1 MKYTDAD
8 VETEDAGVGRC
19 KESERMNRKAVKP
32 IVLIVIFICSMVF
45 FSMTTNKVNIDLTA
59 NMEEATLPVVNFVHN
74 DVVVN
79 ELHGYVREMDLL
91 SMRDNVLPIGEDRV
105 LHLNI
110 LTFGQN
116 IENVSFEIRSLD
128 GTRLLMEEDSAESLE
143 EEDKL
148 SCEITL
154 PSLFEEQQEY
164 NMVLTLT
171 TEGREVHY
179 YTRLMKASKCY
190 VDESLA
196 FAMKFHDYTFRDDAA
211 TFIPTYMDP
220 ATGDPTTLN
229 YVDLTCTL
237 RQITW
242 AKFQGVKLTTPVAS
256 FKEITDS
263 YNVITLTYV
272 MTNINEANETEFYNV
287 EEYYRLRQTPTRM
300 YVLNFERRMNQIF
313 RSENDFILGNSA
325 IQLGI
330 RDADVEYKSN
340 DSGNHIAFVQE
351 GALWCY
357 DRTGNSLSE
366 VFGFRGIEGVDQRE
380 NWDQHDIKI
389 VSVDEAGSI
398 DFIVYGYMNRGEHEG
413 EVGIG
418 VYHYDG
424 IAHTVEEEIFI
435 SSDKNFE
442 KLKAELGELMYV
454 NEQKQLYLMMNENIY
469 RINLATH
476 QIQCIVEN
484 DNGEGYAISESDRY
498 VAWVDADKLHNSS
511 VIHLMD
517 LKTGAITD
525 LTSGTDTYLQPIA
538 FIGEDFVYGI
548 ANIADVKVDSVGNT
562 IFPMKAIEILNP
574 SEGKNNII
582 KTYTPEGQ
590 YVGKVTV
597 ADMNIYVELM
607 VESEGR
613 LVASGTDTIMN
624 RETEVE
630 NQVAIDKT
638 VSDLKQT
645 QVSITMKTVSS
656 TTAVKIIT
664 PKHVI
669 LDDNKAM
676 ALDLNKEGEMYYVY
690 LKGDV
695 LLATSNISEAIIC
708 ANSNY
713 GVVVDQDLRYIYKRA
728 RSTSQSYIKNL
739 VANTADKNASGMAK
753 CVSAMLEFE
762 EAGLSVNEL
771 MQAGQTPYYILNT
784 TLKEELILEL
794 SGCGVDELLYYIDQ
808 GNPVL
813 AKTGDNDAIL
823 LTGYS
828 STKVYYYDPKTEKT
842 KNMSYDDMDELL
854 YNGGNYFI
862 VYLK

>member
-1 MKYTDAD
+1 LVD
-8 VETEDAGVGRC
+8 VERAI
-19 KESERMNRKAVKP
+19 RMNKNAVKP
-32 IVLIVIFICSMVF
+32 IVLLIIFICAMVV

-91 SMRDNVLPIGEDRV
+91 SMRDSVLPIGEDRV

-110 LTFGQN
+110 LTFGRN

-128 GTRLLMEEDSAESLE
+128 GTRLLMEEDQAEIIE
-143 EEDKL
+143 AGDKL
-148 SCEITL
+148 ACEIVL
-154 PSLFEEQQEY
+154 PSLFEEQEEY
-164 NMVLTLT
+164 NMRITLT
-171 TEGREVHY
+171 VDGKNIHY
-179 YTRLMKASKCY
+179 YTRLMRASQCF
-190 VDESLA
+190 VDETLA
-196 FAMKFHDYTFRDDAA
+196 FAMQFHEYTFRDDAA

-229 YVDLTCTL
+229 LLDFTCTL

-242 AKFQGVKLTTPVAS
+242 AKFRGVKLTTPVAS
-256 FKEITDS
+256 FKEISDS
-263 YNVITLTYV
+263 FNVITLTYV

-287 EEYYRLRQTPTRM
+287 EEYYRLRQTPTRI

-330 RDADVEYKSN
+330 RDDAVEYKAN
-340 DSGNHIAFVQE
+340 DSGDHIAFVQE

-357 DRTGNSLSE
+357 NRRENSMSE
-366 VFGFRGIEGVDQRE
+366 VFDFRGIEGVDQRE

-389 VSVDEAGSI
+389 VRVDEAGSI
-398 DFIVYGYMNRGEHEG
+398 DFIVYGYMNRGKHEG

-435 SSDKNFE
+435 TSNKNYE

-454 NEQKQLYLMMNENIY
+454 NEQKQLFLMMNENIY
-469 RINLATH
+469 KVDLNSYH
-476 QIQCIVEN
+476 VQCIAEN
-484 DNGEGYAISESDRY
+484 SNGEGYAISESDRY
-498 VAWVDADKLHNSS
+498 VAWVDADKLYNSS
-511 VIHLMD
+511 VIHMMD
-517 LKTGAITD
+517 LKTGVITD
-525 LTSGTDTYLQPIA
+525 WSAGTDTYLKPIE

-548 ANIADVKVDSVGNT
+548 ANIADVKLDSVGNT
-562 IFPMKAIEILNP
+562 IFPMKSIEILNP
-574 SEGKNNII
+574 SEGKYNII
-582 KTYTPEGQ
+582 KTYTPEGRFI
-590 YVGKVTV
+590 GKVSV
-597 ADMNIYVELM
+597 ADMNIHVELLTE
-607 VESEGR
+607 VDGR
-613 LVASGTDTIMN
+613 LVVSGADTIMN
-624 RETEVE
+624 RETEVK
-630 NQVAIDKT
+630 NQIAINKT

-645 QVSITMKTVSS
+645 QVSITMKAINGTN
-656 TTAVKIIT
+656 AVKIIT

-669 LDDNKAM
+669 LDKDKTM
-676 ALDLNKEGEMYYVY
+676 SLDLNKEGEMYYVY
-690 LKGDV
+690 LKGDI
-695 LLATSNISEAIIC
+695 LLATSNISEAIIT
-708 ANSNY
+708 ANSRY
-713 GVVVDQDLRYIYKRA
+713 GVVVDQNQRYIYKRA

-739 VANTADKNASGMAK
+739 VANSADKNASGMAK
-753 CVSAMLEFE
+753 CISAILEFE

-828 STKVYYYDPKTEKT
+828 STKIYYYDPKTEKT
-842 KNMSYDDMDELL
+842 KNMSYEEMDEIL
-854 YNGGNYFI
+854 YKGGNYFI

>member
-1 MKYTDAD
+1 
-8 VETEDAGVGRC
+8 
-19 KESERMNRKAVKP
+19 MNKNAVKP
-32 IVLIVIFICSMVF
+32 IVLLIIFICAMVV

-91 SMRDNVLPIGEDRV
+91 SMRDSVLPIGEDRV

-128 GTRLLMEEDSAESLE
+128 GTRLLMEEDHAEIIE
-143 EEDKL
+143 AEDKL
-148 SCEITL
+148 ACEIVL
-154 PSLFEEQQEY
+154 PSLFEEQEEY
-164 NMVLTLT
+164 NMRITLT
-171 TEGREVHY
+171 VDGKNIHY
-179 YTRLMKASKCY
+179 YTRLMRASKCF
-190 VDESLA
+190 VDETLA
-196 FAMKFHDYTFRDDAA
+196 FAMKFHEYTFRDDAA

-242 AKFQGVKLTTPVAS
+242 AKFRGVKLTTPVAS
-256 FKEITDS
+256 FKEISDS
-263 YNVITLTYV
+263 FNVITLTYV

-287 EEYYRLRQTPTRM
+287 EEYYRLRQTSTRI

-330 RDADVEYKSN
+330 RDDAVEFKAN
-340 DSGNHIAFVQE
+340 DSGDHIAFVQE

-357 DRTGNSLSE
+357 NRSENSMSE
-366 VFGFRGIEGVDQRE
+366 VFDFRGIEGVDQRE

-389 VSVDEAGSI
+389 VRVDEAGSI
-398 DFIVYGYMNRGEHEG
+398 DFIVYGYMNRGKHEG

-435 SSDKNFE
+435 SSDKNYE

-454 NEQKQLYLMMNENIY
+454 NEQKQLFLMMNENIY
-469 RINLATH
+469 KVDLNSYH
-476 QIQCIVEN
+476 VQCIAEN
-484 DNGEGYAISESDRY
+484 SNGEGYAISESDRY
-498 VAWVDADKLHNSS
+498 VAWVDADKLYNSS
-511 VIHLMD
+511 VIHMMD
-517 LKTGAITD
+517 LKTGVITD
-525 LTSGTDTYLQPIA
+525 WSAGTDTYLKPIE

-548 ANIADVKVDSVGNT
+548 ANIADVKMDSVGNT
-562 IFPMKAIEILNP
+562 IFPMKSIEILNP
-574 SEGKNNII
+574 SEGKYNII
-582 KTYTPEGQ
+582 KTYTPEGRFI
-590 YVGKVTV
+590 GKVSV
-597 ADMNIYVELM
+597 ADMNIHVELLTE
-607 VESEGR
+607 VDGR
-613 LVASGTDTIMN
+613 LVVSGADTIMN
-624 RETEVE
+624 RETEVK
-630 NQVAIDKT
+630 NQIAINKT
-638 VSDLKQT
+638 VSDMKQT
-645 QVSITMKTVSS
+645 QVSITMKTING
-656 TTAVKIIT
+656 TNAVKIIT

-669 LDDNKAM
+669 LDNDKTM
-676 ALDLNKEGEMYYVY
+676 SLDLNKEGEMYYVY
-690 LKGDV
+690 LKGDI
-695 LLATSNISEAIIC
+695 LLATSNISEAIIT
-708 ANSNY
+708 ANSRY
-713 GVVVDQDLRYIYKRA
+713 GVVVDQNQRYIYKRA

-739 VANTADKNASGMAK
+739 VANSADKNASGMAK
-753 CVSAMLEFE
+753 CIGAILEFE

-828 STKVYYYDPKTEKT
+828 STKIYYYDPKTEKT
-842 KNMSYDDMDELL
+842 KNMSYEEMDEIL
-854 YNGGNYFI
+854 YKGGNYFI

>member
-1 MKYTDAD
+1 
-8 VETEDAGVGRC
+8 
-19 KESERMNRKAVKP
+19 MNKNAVKP
-32 IVLIVIFICSMVF
+32 IVLLIIFICAMVV

-91 SMRDNVLPIGEDRV
+91 SMRDSVLPIGEDRV

-128 GTRLLMEEDSAESLE
+128 GTRLLMEEDHAEIIE
-143 EEDKL
+143 AEDKL
-148 SCEITL
+148 ACEIVL
-154 PSLFEEQQEY
+154 PSLFEEQEEY
-164 NMVLTLT
+164 NMRITLT
-171 TEGREVHY
+171 VDGKNIHY
-179 YTRLMKASKCY
+179 YTRLMRASKCF
-190 VDESLA
+190 VDETLA
-196 FAMKFHDYTFRDDAA
+196 FAMKFHEYTFRDDAA

-242 AKFQGVKLTTPVAS
+242 AKFRGVKLTTPVAS
-256 FKEITDS
+256 FKEISDS
-263 YNVITLTYV
+263 FNVITLTYV

-287 EEYYRLRQTPTRM
+287 EEYYRLRQTSTRI

-330 RDADVEYKSN
+330 RDDAVEFKAN
-340 DSGNHIAFVQE
+340 DSGDHIAFVQE

-357 DRTGNSLSE
+357 NRSENSMSE
-366 VFGFRGIEGVDQRE
+366 VFDFRGIEGVDQRE

-389 VSVDEAGSI
+389 VRVDEAGSI
-398 DFIVYGYMNRGEHEG
+398 DFIVYGYMNRGKHEG

-435 SSDKNFE
+435 SSDKNYE

-454 NEQKQLYLMMNENIY
+454 NEQKQLFLMMNENIY
-469 RINLATH
+469 KVDLNSYH
-476 QIQCIVEN
+476 VQCIAEN
-484 DNGEGYAISESDRY
+484 SNGEGYAISESDRY
-498 VAWVDADKLHNSS
+498 VAWVDADKLYNSS
-511 VIHLMD
+511 VIHMMD
-517 LKTGAITD
+517 LKTGVITD
-525 LTSGTDTYLQPIA
+525 WSAGTDTYLKPIE

-548 ANIADVKVDSVGNT
+548 ANIADVKMDSVGNT
-562 IFPMKAIEILNP
+562 IFPMKSIEILNP
-574 SEGKNNII
+574 SEGKYNII
-582 KTYTPEGQ
+582 KTYTPEGRFI
-590 YVGKVTV
+590 GKVSV
-597 ADMNIYVELM
+597 ADMNIHVELLTE
-607 VESEGR
+607 VDGR
-613 LVASGTDTIMN
+613 LVVSGADTIMN
-624 RETEVE
+624 RETEVK
-630 NQVAIDKT
+630 NQIAINKT
-638 VSDLKQT
+638 VSDMKQT
-645 QVSITMKTVSS
+645 QVSITMKTING
-656 TTAVKIIT
+656 TNAVKIIT

-669 LDDNKAM
+669 LDNDKTM
-676 ALDLNKEGEMYYVY
+676 SLDLNKEGEMYYVY
-690 LKGDV
+690 LKGDI
-695 LLATSNISEAIIC
+695 LLATSNISEAIIT
-708 ANSNY
+708 ANSRY
-713 GVVVDQDLRYIYKRA
+713 GVVVDQNQRYIYKRA

-739 VANTADKNASGMAK
+739 VANSADKNASGMAK
-753 CVSAMLEFE
+753 CISAILEFE

-828 STKVYYYDPKTEKT
+828 STKIYYYDPKTEKT
-842 KNMSYDDMDELL
+842 KNMSYEEMDEIL
-854 YNGGNYFI
+854 YKGGNYFI

>member
-8 VETEDAGVGRC
+8 ADTEDVGVGPC
-19 KESERMNRKAVKP
+19 KESDKMNRKAVKP
-32 IVLIVIFICSMVF
+32 FVLIGVFICSMVI

-59 NMEEATLPVVNFVHN
+59 SMEKATLPVVNFVHN
-74 DVVVN
+74 DITVN

-91 SMRDNVLPIGEDRV
+91 SMRDNVLPIGEDRL
-105 LHLNI
+105 LHLNV
-110 LTFGQN
+110 LTYGQN

-128 GTRLLMEEDSAESLE
+128 GTRLLMEEDNADIIA

-148 SCEITL
+148 TCEILL

-164 NMVLTLT
+164 NMILTLNVD
-171 TEGREVHY
+171 GRDVYY
-179 YTRLMKASKCY
+179 YTRLMKASTCY
-190 VDESLA
+190 VNESLA
-196 FAMKFHDYTFRDDAA
+196 FAMQFHEYTFRDDAA

-220 ATGDPTTLN
+220 ATGDPTTLS

-256 FKEITDS
+256 FKEITGS

-272 MTNINEANETEFYNV
+272 ITNVNEANETEFYNV
-287 EEYYRLRQTPTRM
+287 EEYYRLRNTPTRM

-330 RDADVEYKSN
+330 RDDEVEYKSD

-357 DRTGNSLSE
+357 DRTGNSISE
-366 VFGFRGIEGVDQRE
+366 VFEFRGIEGIDQRE
-380 NWDQHDIKI
+380 NWNQHDIKI

-398 DFIVYGYMNRGEHEG
+398 NFLVYGYMNRGEHEG

-435 SSDKNFE
+435 SSNKNFG

-454 NEQKQLYLMMNENIY
+454 NEQEQLYLMMNENIY
-469 RINLATH
+469 CIDLETH
-476 QIQCIVEN
+476 QIQCIIEN
-484 DNGEGYAISESDRY
+484 NDEGYAISESDRY
-498 VAWVDADKLHNSS
+498 VAWIEPEQLYSS
-511 VIHLMD
+511 PIIHFMD
-517 LKTGAITD
+517 LKTGQVTE
-525 LTSGTDTYLQPIA
+525 LSSGTETYLKPIA

-548 ANIADVKVDSVGNT
+548 ANITDVKVDSVGNT
-562 IFPMKAIEILNP
+562 IFPMKAIEILNA
-574 SEGKNNII
+574 SEGKIDII
-582 KTYTPEGQ
+582 KTYAPEGK
-590 YVGKVTV
+590 YIGKATV
-597 ADMNIYVELM
+597 ENKNIKVELM
-607 VESEGR
+607 TETDGR
-613 LVASGTDTIMN
+613 LAVSGTDTIMN
-624 RETEVE
+624 RETEVQ
-630 NQVAIDKT
+630 NKVAIDKT
-638 VSDLKQT
+638 VSEVKQT
-645 QVSITMKTVSS
+645 QVSITMKTVSN
-656 TTAVKIIT
+656 TNAVKVIT

-669 LDDNKAM
+669 LSEDKTM
-676 ALDLNKEGEMYYVY
+676 ALDLKKEGEMYYVY
-690 LKGDV
+690 LKGNV

-713 GVVVDQDLRYIYKRA
+713 GVVVDQNLRYIYKRA
-728 RSTSQSYIKNL
+728 RSESQSYIKNL
-739 VANTADKNASGMAK
+739 IANSADKNANGMAK
-753 CVSAMLEFE
+753 SVSAMLEYE
-762 EAGLSVNEL
+762 GVGLSVNEL
-771 MQAGQTPYYILNT
+771 LLAGQTPYYILST
-784 TLKEELILEL
+784 TLKDKMILEL
-794 SGCGVDELLYYIDQ
+794 SGCGVDELLYYVDM

-813 AKTGDNDAIL
+813 AKTGDDDAVL

-828 STKVYYYDPKTEKT
+828 SSKVYYYDPKTEKT
-842 KNMSYDDMDELL
+842 MNMSYEEMDKLL
-854 YNGGNYFI
+854 YDGGNYFI
-862 VYLK
+862 VYLE

>member
-1 MKYTDAD
+1 
-8 VETEDAGVGRC
+8 
-19 KESERMNRKAVKP
+19 MNKNAVKP
-32 IVLIVIFICSMVF
+32 IVLLIIFICAMVV

-91 SMRDNVLPIGEDRV
+91 SMRDSVLPIGEDRV

-110 LTFGQN
+110 LTFGRN

-128 GTRLLMEEDSAESLE
+128 GTRLLMEEDHAEIIE
-143 EEDKL
+143 AEDKMA
-148 SCEITL
+148 CEIVL
-154 PSLFEEQQEY
+154 PSLFEEQEEY
-164 NMVLTLT
+164 NMRITLT
-171 TEGREVHY
+171 VDGKNIHY
-179 YTRLMKASKCY
+179 YTRLMRASKCF
-190 VDESLA
+190 VDETLA
-196 FAMKFHDYTFRDDAA
+196 FAMKFHEYTFRDDAA

-242 AKFQGVKLTTPVAS
+242 AKFRGVKLTTPVAS
-256 FKEITDS
+256 FKEISDS
-263 YNVITLTYV
+263 FNVITLTYV

-287 EEYYRLRQTPTRM
+287 EEYYRLRQTPTRI

-330 RDADVEYKSN
+330 RDDAVEFKAN
-340 DSGNHIAFVQE
+340 DSGDHIAFVQE

-357 DRTGNSLSE
+357 DRRENSMSE
-366 VFGFRGIEGVDQRE
+366 VFDFRGIEGVDQRE

-389 VSVDEAGSI
+389 VRVDEAGSI
-398 DFIVYGYMNRGEHEG
+398 DFIVYGYMNRGKHEG

-435 SSDKNFE
+435 SSDKNYE

-454 NEQKQLYLMMNENIY
+454 NEQKQLFLMMNENIY
-469 RINLATH
+469 KVDLNSYH
-476 QIQCIVEN
+476 VQCIAEN
-484 DNGEGYAISESDRY
+484 SNGEGYAISESDRY
-498 VAWVDADKLHNSS
+498 VAWVDADKLYNSS
-511 VIHLMD
+511 VIHMMD
-517 LKTGAITD
+517 LKTGVITD
-525 LTSGTDTYLQPIA
+525 WSAGTDTYLKPIE

-548 ANIADVKVDSVGNT
+548 ANIADVKLDSVGNT
-562 IFPMKAIEILNP
+562 IFPMKSIEILNP
-574 SEGKNNII
+574 SEGKYNII
-582 KTYTPEGQ
+582 KTYTPEGRFI
-590 YVGKVTV
+590 GKVSV
-597 ADMNIYVELM
+597 ADMNIHVELLTE
-607 VESEGR
+607 VDGR
-613 LVASGTDTIMN
+613 LVVSGADTIMN
-624 RETEVE
+624 RETEVK
-630 NQVAIDKT
+630 NQIAINKT

-645 QVSITMKTVSS
+645 QVSITMKAINGTN
-656 TTAVKIIT
+656 AVKIIT

-669 LDDNKAM
+669 LDNDKTM
-676 ALDLNKEGEMYYVY
+676 SLDLDKEGEMYYVY
-690 LKGDV
+690 LKGDI
-695 LLATSNISEAIIC
+695 LLATSNISEAIIT
-708 ANSNY
+708 ANSRY
-713 GVVVDQDLRYIYKRA
+713 GVVVDQNQRYIYKRA

-739 VANTADKNASGMAK
+739 VANSADKNASGMAK
-753 CVSAMLEFE
+753 CISTILEFE

-828 STKVYYYDPKTEKT
+828 STKIYYYDPKTEKT
-842 KNMSYDDMDELL
+842 KNMSYEEMDEIL
-854 YNGGNYFI
+854 YKGGNYFI